1 VSADLLPW
9 GVGGAVLLLAA
20 LVWRLV
26 HAALLGRQLR
36 RALRDPSPARRRA
49 AVEVATEQGLRR
61 HAWQLMDLV
70 GHERDRRVLDALVDA
85 VLRNA
90 WEPADRRP
98 VQWLRLWAHGE
109 RAARPK
115 PAEPARPSAPA
126 PPPAPATVVWTDP
139 CVAPA
144 SRPPRHAADLRPVP
158 PATGPV
164 PRTRSG
170 ARHRAPTAPPV
181 VALGSE
187 FAAEGER

>member
-1 VSADLLPW
+1 VSAELVPW

-26 HAALLGRQLR
+26 HTALLARQLR
-36 RALRDPSPARRRA
+36 RALRDPSPARRVA

-61 HAWQLMDLV
+61 HAWQLMDVV
-70 GHERDRRVLDALVDA
+70 GRERDRRVLDALVEA

-109 RAARPK
+109 RAARP
-115 PAEPARPSAPA
+115 APA
-126 PPPAPATVVWTDP
+126 PAAPAPAPAPATVVWTDP

-144 SRPPRHAADLRPVP
+144 PRPPRHAADLRPARAVAG
-158 PATGPV
+158 PA
-164 PRTRSG
+164 PRPRSG